1 MTETPK
7 IMHHVASATRRLRH
21 VFVKDLELE
30 ALVGVYD
37 EEKVKPQ
44 RIVINIDLSVSE
56 GDNPVAD
63 DLKNVVSYE
72 IVVQKVERII
82 AQGHVNLVETLAELI
97 AAACLTDRRVLA
109 ARVRIE
115 KPDVIKSAR
124 SVGVEIER
132 LR

>member
-1 MTETPK
+1 MSETPK
-7 IMHHVASATRRLRH
+7 IMHHVASAARRLRH
-21 VFVKDLELE
+21 VFVKDLELD

-44 RIVINIDLSVSE
+44 RIIVNIDLSVSE
-56 GDNPVAD
+56 GEDPAVD
-63 DLKNVVSYE
+63 DIKNVVSYE

-97 AAACLTDRRVLA
+97 AAACLTDKRVQA
-109 ARVRIE
+109 ARVRVE
-115 KPDVIKSAR
+115 KPDVIKNAR